1 VPTVRTVFP
10 TTSLKSARRVRRA
23 TLLSRAFRLGDGA
36 ARFSLQQ
43 RHCGFLSLSSGMPW
57 PERLALANAARARN
71 VAARKLEK
79 ERTAAQ
85 AGDRKL
91 LEQTR
96 DL

>member
-1 VPTVRTVFP
+1 MVKRTVVQG
-10 TTSLKSARRVRRA
+10 SSQRALRRLRRSALLARALLARDSSARLPLFQRWRA
-23 TLLSRAFRLGDGA
+23 Y
-36 ARFSLQQ
+36 
-43 RHCGFLSLSSGMPW
+43 LSLSVGMPW

>member
-1 VPTVRTVFP
+1 
-10 TTSLKSARRVRRA
+10 
-23 TLLSRAFRLGDGA
+23 
-36 ARFSLQQ
+36 
-43 RHCGFLSLSSGMPW
+43 MPW